1 MLARHDCSN
10 ARFKEEYC
18 LEICIYRF
26 SSREET
32 RGVSVFGK
40 SIANTRF
47 SPREENEKK
56 EEKKKE
62 GLFEKLG

>member
-10 ARFKEEYC
+10 ARFKEEYAWK
-18 LEICIYRF
+18 YAYTDF
-26 SSREET
+26 H
-32 RGVSVFGK
+32 RGRKRVESACFK

-56 EEKKKE
+56 EEKKKG

>member
-1 MLARHDCSN
+1 MESAC
-10 ARFKEEYC
+10 F
-18 LEICIYRF
+18 
-26 SSREET
+26 
-32 RGVSVFGK
+32 K